1 MKGSLQKRG
10 LRWHVRLDLDA
21 INGGRCQRR
30 VTFDRSIKTKKA
42 AEVELARIL
51 TEIHTGDFVA
61 PANLSVRTLLV
72 EHWLPHART
81 NVAGK
86 TFQRYAEVVEKK
98 LIPAFGGVQV
108 SKLQPGQVQQAYDA
122 WINAGLS
129 PQTVKHH
136 HAVLRNALRY
146 AVRMGLVN
154 HDVTQR
160 VKPPAGSSPEMTA
173 LDESQSLVLL
183 GMSKGK
189 DIETLVTVALFSG
202 LRRGELLALRWCDVD
217 FADETLHVRQA
228 LEETRGEKQPG
239 KQYRTTVL
247 QFKEPKTRKS
257 RRAVALDAATIRMLK
272 RQRAQ
277 QNAHRLAFG
286 EAYRAD
292 LDLVFCAEDGSPFKP
307 DTITKRFASLVKA
320 APIPHLRFH
329 DLRHSHA
336 TQLLRAGV
344 HFKIVSERLG
354 HASVAITLDR
364 YSHVL
369 PGMDRQAL
377 EALTRL
383 YASAAS

>member
-1 MKGSLQKRG
+1 
-10 LRWHVRLDLDA
+10 
-21 INGGRCQRR
+21 
-30 VTFDRSIKTKKA
+30 
-42 AEVELARIL
+42 
-51 TEIHTGDFVA
+51 
-61 PANLSVRTLLV
+61 
-72 EHWLPHART
+72 
-81 NVAGK
+81 
-86 TFQRYAEVVEKK
+86 
-98 LIPAFGGVQV
+98 
-108 SKLQPGQVQQAYDA
+108 
-122 WINAGLS
+122 
-129 PQTVKHH
+129 
-136 HAVLRNALRY
+136 
-146 AVRMGLVN
+146 
-154 HDVTQR
+154 
-160 VKPPAGSSPEMTA
+160 MTA